1 MTGGLRAAFFMPAP
15 PDAACSTP
23 VTRRTLRRPLADYTR
38 ASAATA
44 RLTQAPTV
52 TVTSFAHLSLRHGLR
67 PLVLACCL
75 ALAGGANAQ
84 PATAAAQPAS
94 AASGP
99 TLSVEVHKPLVAAQE
114 ALKAGKP
121 QDALAR
127 LAEAEALPKLSD
139 YERYI
144 ILRLK
149 GPAAANA
156 GDPALALTTFEQV
169 IASPLLPPAEKLP
182 IVEVTVKLALQQ
194 KKYELGV
201 SLMKMYLAEGGKSA
215 EINRL
220 YPQVLSVLGDHAGV
234 VRLLLPV
241 VAADEAAGR
250 ITPEATLR
258 MLAGSQLELKDMA
271 GYLAGVQKL
280 SSSTGKAEYWAELI
294 SRNTRRDGYAD
305 ERLRLDL
312 YRLRRA
318 VGLTQ
323 EAGEVGDWAYRAQ
336 PAGLPAEAQ
345 KLMDEGF
352 TNGVLGKDANADAD
366 RKLRDGVTKSAAQ
379 DRAQINEAE
388 AAALKAKEGN
398 AAVNLGLALSGAGQH
413 DRALAL
419 MTQGMAKGGL
429 RRADDAQ
436 LHLAYAQWR
445 AGKIDEAKASFALV
459 KGSDGT
465 ADLARLWLVYLNS
478 PARK

>member
-1 MTGGLRAAFFMPAP
+1 M
-15 PDAACSTP
+15 
-23 VTRRTLRRPLADYTR
+23 
-38 ASAATA
+38 A

-52 TVTSFAHLSLRHGLR
+52 TVISFAPPCVRHVLR
-67 PLVLACCL
+67 PLLLAACL
-75 ALAGGANAQ
+75 AAAGHAAAQ
-84 PATAAAQPAS
+84 PAAAAAQPAS

-121 QDALAR
+121 KDALAR

-149 GPAAANA
+149 GPSAANA
-156 GDPALALTTFEQV
+156 GDPAMALAAFEQV
-169 IASPLLPPAEKLP
+169 IASPLLPAAEKPP

-194 KKYELGV
+194 KKYELGA
-201 SLMKMYLAEGGKSA
+201 SLMKSYLAEGGKSP
-215 EINRL
+215 EIVRL

-234 VRLLLPV
+234 VRLLQPQ
-241 VAADEAAGR
+241 VAADDAAR
-250 ITPEATLR
+250 RVTPEATLR
-258 MLAGSQLELKDMA
+258 MLAGSLLELKDVA
-271 GYLAGVQKL
+271 GYLVAVEKL
-280 SSSTGKAEYWAELI
+280 SSTTGKAEYWAELI
-294 SRNTRRDGYAD
+294 SRTTRREGYAD
-305 ERLRLDL
+305 ERLRVDL

-318 VGLTQ
+318 VGLQQ

-336 PAGLPAEAQ
+336 QAGLPAEAQ
-345 KLMDEGF
+345 KLMDDGF
-352 TNGVLGKDANADAD
+352 AGGVLGKDANAEAD
-366 RKLRDGVTKSAAQ
+366 RKLREGVTKSAAQ

-398 AAVNLGLALSGAGQH
+398 AAVNLGLAMSGAGLH

-419 MTQGMAKGGL
+419 MTQGVAKGGL
-429 RRADDAQ
+429 RRADDAM
-436 LHLAYAQWR
+436 LHLGYAQWR
-445 AGKIDEAKASFALV
+445 AGKIDDAKASFAQV
-459 KGSDGT
+459 KGADGT